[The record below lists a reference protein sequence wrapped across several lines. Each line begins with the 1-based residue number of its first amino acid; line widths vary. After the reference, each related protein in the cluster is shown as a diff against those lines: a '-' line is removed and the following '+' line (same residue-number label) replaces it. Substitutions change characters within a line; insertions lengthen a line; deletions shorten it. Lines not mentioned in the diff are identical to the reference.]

1 MKCSKLRRLLGL
13 RPRPRWGSLRRS
25 PIPPSRY
32 GLLAFGNRSFAPS
45 ALAISP
51 PHSDILV
58 GPPQLLDRG
67 CAPAYSGR
75 VFQEE
80 DPRHEARD
88 MSRLKLMDGS
98 AAPAWLHEQ
107 LSATIAD
114 LLDLTYN
121 YVGYVRA
128 CRQSLNS
135 ALVHLLYVA

>member
-1 MKCSKLRRLLGL
+1 
-13 RPRPRWGSLRRS
+13 
-25 PIPPSRY
+25 
-32 GLLAFGNRSFAPS
+32 
-45 ALAISP
+45 
-51 PHSDILV
+51 
-58 GPPQLLDRG
+58 
-67 CAPAYSGR
+67 
-75 VFQEE
+75 
-80 DPRHEARD
+80 

-121 YVGYVRA
+121 TYVGYARA